1 MKAKNDKLDINTLNY
16 NVPNSLNNIKTKVDN
31 LDVGKLKTVPVDMK
45 KLSDA
50 VDNEA
55 VKNTKFNTLKAKVNN
70 LERKTFDS
78 TSLIH
83 INQYNT
89 DKQNLDKKNWRCWQK
104 IPDTSGSVTTTVL
117 KTEINEFENKIPDN
131 SKYNTTEVFNKL
143 TAENIEAR
151 LKQANLVNK
160 LILIIN

>member
-70 LERKTFDS
+70 LEKKTFDS

-89 DKQNLDKKNWRCWQK
+89 DNKKYQ
-104 IPDTSGSVTTTVL
+104 IQVV
-117 KTEINEFENKIPDN
+117 
-131 SKYNTTEVFNKL
+131 
-143 TAENIEAR
+143 
-151 LKQANLVNK
+151 Q
-160 LILIIN
+160 